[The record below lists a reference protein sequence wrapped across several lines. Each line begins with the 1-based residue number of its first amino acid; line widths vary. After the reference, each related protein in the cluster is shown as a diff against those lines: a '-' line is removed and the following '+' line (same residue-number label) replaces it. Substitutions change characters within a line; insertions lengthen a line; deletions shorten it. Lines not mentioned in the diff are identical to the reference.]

1 MSEKKTF
8 FATFLFVD
16 GSLSWLYFSASSEE
30 EKQVEG
36 NWVSVAVI
44 PKLTR
49 TRGGGEGLRIKSNTT
64 PLLVL

>member
-1 MSEKKTF
+1 MSEKKN
-8 FATFLFVD
+8 FLCHIYVFVD

-44 PKLTR
+44 PKLT
-49 TRGGGEGLRIKSNTT
+49 
-64 PLLVL
+64 